1 MVSVNIRSALVLT
14 TFNWPMALTAALR
27 SIESQAVLPDQVI
40 ICDDG
45 SNFETT
51 DVIRDWM
58 KRTQISVKHVWQPDT
73 GFRAARIRNLGIL
86 VSDCEHL
93 IFIDGDCLMPDWF
106 VLEHRRLMSDRVMV
120 AGNRRMLSPSD
131 TEGFFYPPPTTV
143 SNLFFSGSRFVRI
156 RLDFWRDWWSSNWE
170 KVRTCNLGIFKSTL
184 MRVAGFD
191 ESYLGWG
198 REDSDLVVRLL
209 NTGVKIR
216 SGRYAATVEHLF
228 HGFEDRASLE
238 LNDAKFNRVLEQ
250 KNLYPAQSIFLED

>member
-1 MVSVNIRSALVLT
+1 MVNVNIRSALILT
-14 TFNWPMALTAALR
+14 TFNWPTALNAALR
-27 SIESQAVLPDQVI
+27 SLESQAVLPDQVI

-51 DVIRDWM
+51 DLIRDWM
-58 KRTQISVKHVWQPDT
+58 KRTEISVKHVWQPDT
-73 GFRAARIRNLGIL
+73 GFRAARIRNLGVL

-93 IFIDGDCLMPDWF
+93 IFLDGDCLMPDWF
-106 VLEHRRLMSDRVMV
+106 VLEHRRLMDDQVMV
-120 AGNRRMLSPSD
+120 SGNRRMLSPSH
-131 TEGFFYPPPTTV
+131 TEEFLCESAAGSKV
-143 SNLFFSGSRFVRI
+143 FFSGSKFVRI

-170 KVRTCNLGIFKSTL
+170 KVRTCNLSIFKSTL

-209 NTGVKIR
+209 NIGVKIR

-238 LNDAKFNRVLEQ
+238 LNDAKFNSMLEQ